1 MVAAHSIATLAYS
14 SKLPRPNPMAAQS
27 KGTAESKGS
36 APVSKEAKVEKKEV
50 APAGKQPKG
59 KTIEL
64 VAKRSFR
71 YADPQHAGEIIRVK
85 KGDKIVLP
93 SCHNV
98 CGWKGDLVE

>member
-1 MVAAHSIATLAYS
+1 
-14 SKLPRPNPMAAQS
+14 MAAQN

-50 APAGKQPKG
+50 APAGEKPKG

-64 VAKRSFR
+64 VAKKSFR
-71 YADPQHAGEIIRVK
+71 YADPNGSGEVIRVK

-93 SCHNV
+93 SDHNV
-98 CGWKGDLVE
+98 KGWKGDLVE